1 MDSTTK
7 GISGDEEMRE
17 GLNFGRSGMSG
28 SHFVREEEDVLVLEK
43 ATSVKGEERMGRWS
57 E

>member
-1 MDSTTK
+1 MDSTTE

-17 GLNFGRSGMSG
+17 GLNLGRSGMSE
-28 SHFVREEEDVLVLEK
+28 SHFVRDVDDVLVLEK